1 MMVSQDVDQLLL
13 YKNQTGHV
21 EGRLPG
27 PQDYGVFVSPPGLL
41 AVLGYCWMS
50 RVRPVGVI
58 RESPVLDL
66 GPMPVIGSESRSRS
80 GDSHL

>member
-1 MMVSQDVDQLLL
+1 VMVSQDVDQLLL
-13 YKNQTGHV
+13 YKNQTG
-21 EGRLPG
+21 
-27 PQDYGVFVSPPGLL
+27 QDYGVFVSPPGLL
-41 AVLGYCWMS
+41 AVLGYCWMP

-66 GPMPVIGSESRSRS
+66 GPMPVIGSGSRSRS